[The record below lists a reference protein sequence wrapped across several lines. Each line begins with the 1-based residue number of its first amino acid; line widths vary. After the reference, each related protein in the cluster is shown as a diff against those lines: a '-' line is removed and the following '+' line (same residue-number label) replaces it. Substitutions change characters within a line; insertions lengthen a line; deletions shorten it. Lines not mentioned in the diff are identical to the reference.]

1 MTAYRIGHKGGVF
14 LDTGELISLY
24 RKEAMLTIDEL
35 AELSGVPKGTLNK
48 IIAGTTKAPTLDNM
62 KAIAHALGKN
72 LSDFDDSQPPVQFN
86 LKELSIIKKYR
97 ALDDRGKDIVD
108 TVLEKEYQHS
118 NKENDTPAKITD
130 STEKESY
137 QVAARGNANA
147 RIDKETAKELADAAE
162 NAPNLADKGFL

>member
-1 MTAYRIGHKGGVF
+1 MYK
-14 LDTGELISLY
+14 LIEVLNVDANY
-24 RKEAMLTIDEL
+24 LFQDVVNI
-35 AELSGVPKGTLNK
+35 PKK
-48 IIAGTTKAPTLDNM
+48 INDVTFSEFE
-62 KAIAHALGKN
+62 H
-72 LSDFDDSQPPVQFN
+72 
-86 LKELSIIKKYR
+86 IKKYR

>member
-97 ALDDRGKDIVD
+97 ALDEHGKDMVE

-118 NKENDTPAKITD
+118 NKASALKRT
-130 STEKESY
+130 Y
-137 QVAARGNANA
+137 RVAALGNADVRVDEDTA
-147 RIDKETAKELADAAE
+147 REIAKAAE

>member
-72 LSDFDDSQPPVQFN
+72 LSDFDDSQPHVQFN

-97 ALDDRGKDIVD
+97 ALDEQAKDIIDTILDKVYTYSTNKKTYRIAAMGNSDVRVD
-108 TVLEKEYQHS
+108 E
-118 NKENDTPAKITD
+118 D
-130 STEKESY
+130 
-137 QVAARGNANA
+137 
-147 RIDKETAKELADAAE
+147 TAKEIAKAAE